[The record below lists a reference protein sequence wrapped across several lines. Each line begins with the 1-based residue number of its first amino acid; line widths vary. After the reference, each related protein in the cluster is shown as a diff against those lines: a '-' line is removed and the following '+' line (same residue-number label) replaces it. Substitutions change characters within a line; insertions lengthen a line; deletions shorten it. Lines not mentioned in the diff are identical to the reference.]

1 MSYIPV
7 ITIKIKFHCS
17 TAHKNII
24 DAINSA
30 RLSAEQSQEAVIK
43 SEMELYETP
52 GYSVIDRGMQ
62 SLQKSH
68 QIVEK
73 ARHEINNLEG
83 NFIKL

>member
-1 MSYIPV
+1 MH
-7 ITIKIKFHCS
+7 TS

-30 RLSAEQSQEAVIK
+30 RLSGEQSHEAVTK
-43 SEMELYETP
+43 SEQELYGTS
-52 GYSVIDRGMQ
+52 GYSVINRGMQ

-73 ARHEINNLEG
+73 ARQEINNLEG
-83 NFIKL
+83 NFIILQF